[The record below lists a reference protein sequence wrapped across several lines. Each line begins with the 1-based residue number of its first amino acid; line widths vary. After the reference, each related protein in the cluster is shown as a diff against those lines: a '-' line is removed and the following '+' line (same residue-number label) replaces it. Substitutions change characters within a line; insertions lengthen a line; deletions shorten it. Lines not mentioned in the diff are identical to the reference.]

1 MKLYKNSAIYSD
13 THFKEFDCDIKYLY
27 EWVRLDWNCLRENS
41 ARPVYIDKK
50 SRTHFEIRGWTHIDR
65 ANITIVMNPVVSGIH
80 IIIDLGNVT
89 SYEKKEAKTYTIHSY
104 PRRTGYPEVIDVPK
118 KHRYMKVKLGSIHY

>member
-1 MKLYKNSAIYSD
+1 MKLYNYPTIYTD
-13 THFKEFDCDIKYLY
+13 TQFKGFKRDIKYLY
-27 EWVRLDWNCLRENS
+27 EWVRFDWNSLRENS
-41 ARPVYIDKK
+41 SRPVYIDKR
-50 SRTHFEIRGWTHIDR
+50 SRTHFEICGWTHRGR

-104 PRRTGYPEVIDVPK
+104 PRRIGYPEVIDVPK